1 MTATLRESLK
11 KHRQPR
17 LEKRAERRG
26 QFGKPTREDVE
37 AATAEYLAKG
47 GVIRKEEGVTV
58 NGHIDPKGHWIG
70 ERKVIHV
77 ADYSPASHFDIF
89 ALDNLITCPVEKG

>member
-1 MTATLRESLK
+1 MVTGLPLMDTAVLTLPL
-11 KHRQPR
+11 
-17 LEKRAERRG
+17 
-26 QFGKPTREDVE
+26 VV
-37 AATAEYLAKG
+37 ATSRSSKG

-89 ALDNLITCPVEKG
+89 MLDTMVKDK